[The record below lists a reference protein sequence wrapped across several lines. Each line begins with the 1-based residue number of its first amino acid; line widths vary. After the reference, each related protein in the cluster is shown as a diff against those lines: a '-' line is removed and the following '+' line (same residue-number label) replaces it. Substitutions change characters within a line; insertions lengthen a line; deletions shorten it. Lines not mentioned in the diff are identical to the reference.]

1 VAAVL
6 FFVLFQSVPVILLL
20 TLAGTL
26 YLVWVDVKDEP
37 DLEFQ
42 VKVWWFLLVL
52 LFHVPGYLVFRGWLA
67 VRRRNRRNEESQPP
81 TPGPRGRRG
90 GGQA

>member
-1 VAAVL
+1 ML
-6 FFVLFQSVPVILLL
+6 LFVLTQTVPPIMLLVL
-20 TLAGTL
+20 GVAL

-52 LFHVPGYLVFRGWLA
+52 LLHVPGYLVFRVWIA
-67 VRRRNRRNEESQPP
+67 VRRHRREKAAHTT

-90 GGQA
+90 GGRA

>member
-6 FFVLFQSVPVILLL
+6 FFVLTQSVPLVMLLVL
-20 TLAGTL
+20 VVAL

-37 DLEFQ
+37 VDFQ
-42 VKVWWFLLVL
+42 IKAWWFLFVVL
-52 LFHVPGYLVFRGWLA
+52 SHVPGYLVFRVWIA
-67 VRRRNRRNEESQPP
+67 VRRHRRKQEAHAP

-90 GGQA
+90 GGPA

>member
-6 FFVLFQSVPVILLL
+6 LFVLTQSVPAILLL
-20 TLAGTL
+20 VLVVTL

-37 DLEFQ
+37 IEFQ
-42 VKVWWFLLVL
+42 VKIWWFLFVL
-52 LFHVPGYLVFRGWLA
+52 LLHVPGYLVFRVWIA
-67 VRRRNRRNEESQPP
+67 VRRHRRKEEAHPS

-90 GGQA
+90 GGRA